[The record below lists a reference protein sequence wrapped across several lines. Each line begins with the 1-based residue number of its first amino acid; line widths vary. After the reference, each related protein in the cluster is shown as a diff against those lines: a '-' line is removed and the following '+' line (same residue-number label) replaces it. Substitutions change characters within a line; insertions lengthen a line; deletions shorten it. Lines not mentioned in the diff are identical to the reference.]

1 MTWDDIRIACLQ
13 KMFLITGDVLIED
26 STTEPY
32 IKSMPYVANEGLK
45 LLSTAGKYIVKS
57 ITVTQDGTDDGVN
70 KYDLSELTTDFYSF
84 GGNRVYFTDDENYK
98 PTTYYSTEGKS
109 VFVLFGNLAGSWEV
123 FYNAYPQEL
132 TKDTLGTEELVVDP
146 EVIVLLP
153 LYMASQLYKD
163 DDIGLST
170 QWRNEF
176 EVARELLLPNANI
189 GTIEFGDM

>member
-13 KMFLITGDVLIED
+13 KMFLITGDTLIED

-57 ITVTQDGTDDGVN
+57 ITITQDGEDEEVN

-84 GGNRVYFTDDENYK
+84 GGNRVYYTDGENYK

-109 VFVLFGNLAGSWEV
+109 VFVLFGSIAGTWEV

-132 TKDTLGTEELVVDP
+132 TKDTLGTEELIVDP

-163 DDIGLST
+163 DDIGLAT